1 MAGPVLDSFLN
12 HYSLDFRLPG
22 LIRGQTDKSDSFT
35 LDYRQTASPY
45 IGNGFADF
53 YFNGEIGYKG
63 EGCDIEH
70 DYMDFMSNEVF
81 S

>member
-1 MAGPVLDSFLN
+1 LDHFS
-12 HYSLDFRLPG
+12 
-22 LIRGQTDKSDSFT
+22 
-35 LDYRQTASPY
+35 LDYRQTSSPY

-63 EGCDIEH
+63 EGCEIEH